1 MKYDF
6 AKVCQ
11 ELWGLIDLAPSLYL
25 SQKCWRVCS
34 HYTHAWQPDDVK
46 SLCKQASGT
55 YPVSRVSETKWHK
68 HRRHIHCHALLK
80 LALFSCLACTDFFG
94 NCCPKCE
101 SLAVTVQVHTGPFSI
116 LATTHQVFAQQG
128 LADDKKACRLN
139 YIHLPTDRTACS
151 ACNPILVPHLCTL
164 FHSSSS
170 WSNLAFASSQ
180 LDKWYITA
188 LKSCIDPASGIVLVP
203 VVSNGHSWNFY
214 QLSSLV
220 LSIIQHICYF
230 LDFGGGMNANEI
242 QMRPQISLLFAAF
255 FSLNWLELVE
265 WWTIWSN
272 NPIRFSFVR
281 QTLETRPFRNLHSPL
296 PHRAFTAHSNW
307 FQIDFSYVQ
316 TRSAIFKISGKAAA
330 WTYGPA
336 GCENTGATACILCH
350 LPTVFHE
357 VLTFTLRQPRM
368 EMDEYFFR
376 LSWFDSFDIKRSC
389 KEEADMTPSWVLK
402 VLQGTFFVL
411 WAHRNA
417 KPQPAGCFE
426 KRLTRP
432 SGVALHN
439 LRTFGVPVDDNRSLL
454 DLHMPQNP
462 GIQSQLQ

>member
-265 WWTIWSN
+265 WWTIYMVQQSN
-272 NPIRFSFVR
+272 TIQLRATDIGDATISESSLAFTSQGFYSAFELISDRFQLCSNTFSHFQDFWQSSSLNLRACWLWEHRGDGLHSVSFTHCLPRGAHFHIETAKDGDGWIFLSFV
-281 QTLETRPFRNLHSPL
+281 LVWLFWH
-296 PHRAFTAHSNW
+296 
-307 FQIDFSYVQ
+307 
-316 TRSAIFKISGKAAA
+316 
-330 WTYGPA
+330 
-336 GCENTGATACILCH
+336 
-350 LPTVFHE
+350 
-357 VLTFTLRQPRM
+357 
-368 EMDEYFFR
+368 
-376 LSWFDSFDIKRSC
+376 
-389 KEEADMTPSWVLK
+389 
-402 VLQGTFFVL
+402 
-411 WAHRNA
+411 
-417 KPQPAGCFE
+417 
-426 KRLTRP
+426 
-432 SGVALHN
+432 
-439 LRTFGVPVDDNRSLL
+439 
-454 DLHMPQNP
+454 
-462 GIQSQLQ
+462 